1 MENPFKPDEKVFTK
15 IKGVEVEVTVR
26 LTFNNEVQVKCPD
39 GSLRW
44 RTAKTVWRP
53 TVPADAPSPAA
64 DPAPEPVPVVEA
76 TAPAESIPP
85 AEEPAP
91 SVEATTASNESSA
104 AASEIARQP
113 VDVRMLIVCSG
124 DTGTKPPKTKRNKRK

>member
-1 MENPFKPDEKVFTK
+1 MENPFKPDEKVLTK
-15 IKGVEVEVTVR
+15 IKGIEVEVTVR

-76 TAPAESIPP
+76 TAPAESIAP

-91 SVEATTASNESSA
+91 SVETTTASNESSA

-124 DTGTKPPKTKRNKRK
+124 DTGTKPPKTKRKKRK